1 MIDRLSWI
9 RDISFKSCAKP
20 KNQKPWLDSFQ
31 FGLASYESQ
40 RYFWTGG
47 IISGGAISWPNGITQ
62 SVYELGDLFSHTG
75 G

>member
-1 MIDRLSWI
+1 M
-9 RDISFKSCAKP
+9 
-20 KNQKPWLDSFQ
+20 DSFQ